1 MPADKLGRYLT
12 SQLFLDRANAA
23 IAKSVRDLEAHGIK
37 PAGTNPPKPAGTK
50 PPEPEEK
57 SLNK

>member
-1 MPADKLGRYLT
+1 MT

-23 IAKSVRDLEAHGIK
+23 IAKSIRDLETHGIK
-37 PAGTNPPKPAGTK
+37 PAGTT

-57 SLNK
+57 SLNQ